1 MENCTP
7 KDCAHFIEKDRFSV
21 YRHKFIWIVV
31 VATIFTAVLFVV
43 ICSMQNKS
51 MSHIEAYTEDF
62 NRDLISKLPNVELTK
77 DSCYFINEQLV
88 TQMEHNIKMVHSM
101 LELQDA
107 KIQSN
112 FTILSIWAGVLMV
125 VFLIFSIYSMFKT
138 DELMRQSR
146 EGLLAVED
154 AKKKA
159 EDNVQMVK
167 EKASEQVILVTDT
180 ANNEMQKFQENERAA
195 LERIISD
202 LEKQKLEFQDVYKK
216 QAEDFNRLYND
227 YVNRLNQATETY
239 QKVAEVMKIFMRNQ
253 PEESTSSEKKQN
265 KRKKNKINNE
275 SK

>member
-167 EKASEQVILVTDT
+167 VKASEQVKLVTDT

-195 LERIISD
+195 LERIIND
-202 LEKQKLEFQDVYKK
+202 MDRQKIALQVIYKK
-216 QAEDFNRLYND
+216 QAEDFNQLYDD
-227 YVNRLNQATETY
+227 YVDKLKQATEMY
-239 QKVAEVMKIFMRNQ
+239 QSVAEMMKKFMRNQ

-265 KRKKNKINNE
+265 KQNKQ
-275 SK
+275 